1 MIRHGLPLRV
11 QTPDGRPADP
21 SLSSEGRAQAEKM
34 AAWLAAES
42 IDALY
47 SSPLLRARE
56 TALPLAR
63 QCGLDIAIDA
73 GIVELGHLSST
84 YVPMEEIKA
93 MDYPRWQ
100 ELVQQGGLYADVD
113 VPAFRRNVVESLE
126 RIIATHRGAR
136 VAVCCHGGVINA
148 WAGHVIG
155 VDDPFFLDVGYTSV
169 SRFLAASSG
178 ERSVVSINETA
189 HLREALQRPA

>member
-11 QTPDGRPADP
+11 ETADGRPADP
-21 SLSSEGRAQAEKM
+21 SLSSEGRGQAEKL
-34 AAWLAAES
+34 AAWLATES

-47 SSPLLRARE
+47 SSPLQRARE
-56 TALPLAR
+56 TAQALAR
-63 QCGLDIAIDA
+63 QCGRDVTIEP
-73 GIVELGHLSST
+73 GVVELDHLSSS
-84 YVPMEEIKA
+84 YVPMEELKA
-93 MDYPRWQ
+93 TDYPRWQ
-100 ELVQQGGLYADVD
+100 ELVQQGGLYAHVD
-113 VPAFRRNVVESLE
+113 LPAFRRNVVETLE
-126 RIIATHRGAR
+126 RIIAAHRGAR

-155 VDDPFFLDVGYTSV
+155 VEDPFFLDVGYTSV

-189 HLREALQRPA
+189 HLR